1 MAGAVGAVG
10 VVGAG
15 LMGAGIA
22 QVSAQAGYQV
32 QLYDVSEAALE
43 RAMSGVATSVE
54 RLVTKGVVTDSTDA
68 VLARITPTT
77 TLESF
82 ADVSLAVEAVFE
94 RLDVKQD
101 VFRALDDVL
110 TPEAVLA
117 TNTSALPITQIA
129 AATRRPSQV
138 VGTHF
143 FSPVPMMQL
152 CELVRGEQTSDET
165 LAIAREFAERV
176 GKTCVVVNRDV
187 AGFVTTRLITAL
199 AVEAARLVESG
210 VATAEDVDVACRL
223 GFGHPMGPLETMDL
237 VGIDVMVNAADNI
250 AAETPGDTFAAPES
264 LRAMV
269 AGGMLGRKSGQGF
282 YRY

>member
-237 VGIDVMVNAADNI
+237 VGIDADNI